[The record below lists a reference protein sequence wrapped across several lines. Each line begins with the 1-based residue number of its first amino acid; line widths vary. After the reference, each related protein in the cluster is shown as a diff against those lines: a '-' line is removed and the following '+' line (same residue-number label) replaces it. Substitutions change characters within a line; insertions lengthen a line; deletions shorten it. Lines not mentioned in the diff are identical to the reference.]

1 MLNRP
6 KPLVLLILDG
16 FGYSLD
22 KEYNAIAMANTPCWD
37 QIAKGLAHDIAQLFR
52 CGGRIA

>member
-16 FGYSLD
+16 FGYTLD
-22 KEYNAIAMANTPCWD
+22 KENNAIAMADAPF
-37 QIAKGLAHDIAQLFR
+37 KSF
-52 CGGRIA
+52 

>member
-16 FGYSLD
+16 FGYSRD
-22 KEYNAIAMANTPCWD
+22 TKYNAIAMAETPCWD
-37 QIAKGLAHDIAQLFR
+37 RLQRDYPMTLLNCSGNVV
-52 CGGRIA
+52 